1 MLDASRGNPAMRLSM
16 LVLLTTL
23 LLAAALY
30 GCDARDMRCTPFH
43 KGYPLC
49 GI

>member
-1 MLDASRGNPAMRLSM
+1 MRIAI

-23 LLAAALY
+23 LLAALY